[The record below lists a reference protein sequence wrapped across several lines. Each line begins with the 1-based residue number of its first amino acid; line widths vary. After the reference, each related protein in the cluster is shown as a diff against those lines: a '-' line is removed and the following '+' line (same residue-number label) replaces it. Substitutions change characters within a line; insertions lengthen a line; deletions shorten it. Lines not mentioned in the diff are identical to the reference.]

1 MVSDSGRPV
10 NLKANRIPADGF
22 LLSVDGKYK
31 ARYETA
37 EEATSA
43 GAKLKTS
50 FPVVQVAVFDATT
63 RTLTPVELPETA

>member
-10 NLKANRIPADGF
+10 NLKANRMPTDGF

-43 GAKLKTS
+43 GEKLKRS
-50 FPVVQVAVFDATT
+50 FPVVQVSVFDAATQT
-63 RTLTPVELPETA
+63 RTRVELQDPE